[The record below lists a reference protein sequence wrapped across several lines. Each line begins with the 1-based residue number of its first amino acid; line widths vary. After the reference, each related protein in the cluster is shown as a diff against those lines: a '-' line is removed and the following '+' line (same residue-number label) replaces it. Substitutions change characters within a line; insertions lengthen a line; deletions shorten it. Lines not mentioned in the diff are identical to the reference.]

1 MEIRASARRHGIED
15 DDMLHAWRNQLRYV
29 ELEYS
34 GELQLLV
41 IGPSRSGAL
50 LELVVPVDPP
60 QRIIHADQL
69 RPRFYEYLR

>member
-1 MEIRASARRHGIED
+1 MEIRASARRHGIAD

-29 ELEYS
+29 QLEYN

-41 IGPSRSGAL
+41 IGPSRSGAQ

-60 QRIIHADQL
+60 RRIIHADQL
-69 RPRFYEYLR
+69 RSRFYEYLR